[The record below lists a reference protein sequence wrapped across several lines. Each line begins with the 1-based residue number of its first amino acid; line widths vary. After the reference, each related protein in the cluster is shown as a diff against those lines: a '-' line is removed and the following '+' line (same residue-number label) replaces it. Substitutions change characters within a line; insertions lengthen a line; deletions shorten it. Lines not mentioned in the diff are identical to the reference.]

1 MAVFARAIFGEDNF
15 ELTTDIGVNNAGYT
29 IIKTMD
35 IVTERPAGR
44 KDYQL
49 IYVNSGKVFFE
60 FDGEKTTLECGNVVL
75 YRPGEVQLYEMHGV
89 DKPEIFWIHF
99 SGTKI
104 PELLKKTGIYDKQF
118 FTIKN
123 GVKIID
129 NIGKIINELQNRH
142 PMFEERI
149 NSLFVL
155 ILVGICRD
163 LSIYDESDAVIK
175 RARIYIEENYYQDI
189 SNADYA
195 EKLGVSESYFMK
207 QFKKYMRVSAQQ
219 YRTECRIKNAKNM
232 LISTNYKIADIS
244 RIVGYND
251 SLYFSRV
258 FKKMTDMTP
267 TEYRENFKESLSKI

>member
-1 MAVFARAIFGEDNF
+1 
-15 ELTTDIGVNNAGYT
+15 
-29 IIKTMD
+29 
-35 IVTERPAGR
+35 
-44 KDYQL
+44 
-49 IYVNSGKVFFE
+49 
-60 FDGEKTTLECGNVVL
+60 
-75 YRPGEVQLYEMHGV
+75 
-89 DKPEIFWIHF
+89 
-99 SGTKI
+99 
-104 PELLKKTGIYDKQF
+104 
-118 FTIKN
+118 
-123 GVKIID
+123 
-129 NIGKIINELQNRH
+129 
-142 PMFEERI
+142 MFEERI